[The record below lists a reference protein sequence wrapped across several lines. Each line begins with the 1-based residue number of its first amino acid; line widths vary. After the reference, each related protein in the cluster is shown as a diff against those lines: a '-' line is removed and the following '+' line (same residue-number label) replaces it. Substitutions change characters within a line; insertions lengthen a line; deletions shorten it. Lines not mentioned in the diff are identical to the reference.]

1 MNQFWAQSEDGR
13 LIEIVHM
20 TSCDQNMI
28 DLDQLKSF
36 SWLTQEIEMLTLH
49 LVSHYQES
57 SWDYGMA
64 FTSSLLARY

>member
-1 MNQFWAQSEDGR
+1 
-13 LIEIVHM
+13 
-20 TSCDQNMI
+20 MI

-57 SWDYGMA
+57 SWDYEMA